1 MRIVK
6 SIFTKRR
13 TQELQRLVDRY
24 LEGGTTLDEERQL
37 FRAFASGRY
46 PAELEEYAAMFRGCA
61 AVAGIKPEEVR
72 TPARRRII
80 RIALTATTGVAAAVL
95 LCLTL
100 ATNMRRAEL
109 ERVYGGSYVS
119 VNGERID
126 DLSKIMPQIE
136 RTLADAKAV
145 ERRIEENGVVERVE
159 NDMLND
165 ISDPAEREM
174 IRQLISN

>member
-13 TQELQRLVDRY
+13 TQELQQLVDRY
-24 LEGGTTLDEERQL
+24 LEGVTTLDEERQL

-46 PAELEEYAAMFRGCA
+46 PAELEEYAAMFRDCA
-61 AVAGIKPEEVR
+61 AVAGIKLEGVR

-80 RIALTATTGVAAAVL
+80 RIALTATAGVAAAVL
-95 LCLTL
+95 LCLTF
-100 ATNMRRAEL
+100 AANMREAEL
-109 ERVYGGSYVS
+109 ERIYGGSYVI
-119 VNGERID
+119 VNGKRID
-126 DLSKIMPQIE
+126 DISRIMPQIE
-136 RTLADAKAV
+136 RTLADAEAV
-145 ERRIEENGVVERVE
+145 ERKLEEQRVVNRVE

-165 ISDPAEREM
+165 ISDPAERER

>member
-1 MRIVK
+1 M
-6 SIFTKRR
+6 
-13 TQELQRLVDRY
+13 
-24 LEGGTTLDEERQL
+24 
-37 FRAFASGRY
+37 
-46 PAELEEYAAMFRGCA
+46 
-61 AVAGIKPEEVR
+61 
-72 TPARRRII
+72 
-80 RIALTATTGVAAAVL
+80 L

-109 ERVYGGSYVS
+109 ERVYGGSYVI

>member
-46 PAELEEYAAMFRGCA
+46 PAELEEYAAMFRDCA

-80 RIALTATTGVAAAVL
+80 RIALTATTGVAAVL

-109 ERVYGGSYVS
+109 ERVYGGSYVI

>member
-80 RIALTATTGVAAAVL
+80 RIVLTATTGVAAAVL

-109 ERVYGGSYVS
+109 ERVYGGSYVI

>member
-1 MRIVK
+1 M
-6 SIFTKRR
+6 
-13 TQELQRLVDRY
+13 
-24 LEGGTTLDEERQL
+24 
-37 FRAFASGRY
+37 
-46 PAELEEYAAMFRGCA
+46 
-61 AVAGIKPEEVR
+61 AGIKPEEVR

-109 ERVYGGSYVS
+109 ERVYGGSYVI

-136 RTLADAKAV
+136 RTLADAEAV
-145 ERRIEENGVVERVE
+145 ERKLEEQRVVNRVE

>member
-80 RIALTATTGVAAAVL
+80 RIALTATTGVAAAAL

-109 ERVYGGSYVS
+109 ERVYGGSYVI

-136 RTLADAKAV
+136 RTLADAEAV
-145 ERRIEENGVVERVE
+145 ERKLEEQRVVNRVE

>member
-95 LCLTL
+95 LYLTL

-109 ERVYGGSYVS
+109 ERVYGGSYVI

-136 RTLADAKAV
+136 RTLADAEAV
-145 ERRIEENGVVERVE
+145 ERKLEEQRVVNRVE

>member
-80 RIALTATTGVAAAVL
+80 RIALTATTAVAAAVL

-109 ERVYGGSYVS
+109 ERVYGGSYVI

>member
-46 PAELEEYAAMFRGCA
+46 PAELEEYAAMFRDCA

-80 RIALTATTGVAAAVL
+80 RITLTATTGVAAAVL

-109 ERVYGGSYVS
+109 ERVYGGSYVI

>member
-1 MRIVK
+1 MRNIK
-6 SIFTKRR
+6 LLFEKRAAR
-13 TQELQRLVDRY
+13 RLQRLIDRY
-24 LEGGTTLDEERQL
+24 MEGATTLAEERQL
-37 FRAFASGRY
+37 FGAFASGRY
-46 PAELEEYAAMFRGCA
+46 PAALEEYADMFCGCA

-109 ERVYGGSYVS
+109 ERVYGGSYVI

-136 RTLADAKAV
+136 RTLADAEAV
-145 ERRIEENGVVERVE
+145 ERKLEEQRVVNRVE

-165 ISDPAEREM
+165 ISDPAERER

>member
-1 MRIVK
+1 MRNIK
-6 SIFTKRR
+6 LLFEKRAAR
-13 TQELQRLVDRY
+13 RLQRLIDRY
-24 LEGGTTLDEERQL
+24 MEGATTLAEERQL
-37 FRAFASGRY
+37 FGAFASGRY
-46 PAELEEYAAMFRGCA
+46 PAALEEYAAMFRGCA

-109 ERVYGGSYVS
+109 ERVYGGSYVI

-136 RTLADAKAV
+136 RTLADAEAV
-145 ERRIEENGVVERVE
+145 ERKLEEQRVVNRVE

>member
-13 TQELQRLVDRY
+13 TQELQQLVDRY
-24 LEGGTTLDEERQL
+24 LEGVTTLDEERQL

-46 PAELEEYAAMFRGCA
+46 PAELEEYAAMFRDCA
-61 AVAGIKPEEVR
+61 AVAGIKLEGVR

-80 RIALTATTGVAAAVL
+80 RIALTAAAGVAAAVL
-95 LCLTL
+95 LCLTF
-100 ATNMRRAEL
+100 AANMREAEL
-109 ERVYGGSYVS
+109 ERIYGGSYVI
-119 VNGERID
+119 VNGKRID
-126 DLSKIMPQIE
+126 DISRIMPQIE
-136 RTLADAKAV
+136 RTLADAEAV
-145 ERRIEENGVVERVE
+145 ERKLEEQRVVNRVE

-165 ISDPAEREM
+165 ISDPAERER

>member
-46 PAELEEYAAMFRGCA
+46 PAELEEYAAMFRDCA

-80 RIALTATTGVAAAVL
+80 RIALMATTGVAAAVL

-109 ERVYGGSYVS
+109 ERVYGGSYVI

>member
-46 PAELEEYAAMFRGCA
+46 PAELEEYADMFRGCA
-61 AVAGIKPEEVR
+61 AGAGTGCGETQAGSPRR
-72 TPARRRII
+72 TI
-80 RIALTATTGVAAAVL
+80 RIVLTAAAGVAAAVL
-95 LCLTL
+95 LCLTF
-100 ATNMRRAEL
+100 AANMREAEL
-109 ERVYGGSYVS
+109 ERVYGGSYVI

>member
-80 RIALTATTGVAAAVL
+80 RIALMATTGVAAAVL

-109 ERVYGGSYVS
+109 ERVYGGSYVI